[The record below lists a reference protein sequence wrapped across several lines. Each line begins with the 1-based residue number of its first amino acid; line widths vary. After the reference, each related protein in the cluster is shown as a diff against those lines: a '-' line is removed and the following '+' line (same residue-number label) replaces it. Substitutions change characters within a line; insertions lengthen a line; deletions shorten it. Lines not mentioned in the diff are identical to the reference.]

1 VQLSLI
7 YSASDSGLILA
18 TEGSDEAAC
27 AAALKEYD
35 SDLRLVPQDS
45 DAFGQRVY
53 KVFRYA
59 GSEQPAQFVCGWWD
73 DMGKPYGGLSV
84 TGLLEMVK
92 RLDRN
97 TRSYYVDPDVRNAEL
112 TEKRRREAHA
122 QLDEIAD
129 EFRGKIDGTKSSPLP
144 RGRDLYLA
152 RNRVRART
160 KDKDLW
166 PS

>member
-1 VQLSLI
+1 VSLVLSQ
-7 YSASDSGLILA
+7 SQSGLVLA
-18 TEGSDEAAC
+18 TEGSDENAC

-35 SDLRLVPQDS
+35 RDLRLVPQDS

-97 TRSYYVDPDVRNAEL
+97 TRSDYVDPDVRNAEL
-112 TEKRRREAHA
+112 RERRAREANA
-122 QLDEIAD
+122 DFDAITD
-129 EFRGKIDGTKSSPLP
+129 EFRGKLDGTKSSPLP